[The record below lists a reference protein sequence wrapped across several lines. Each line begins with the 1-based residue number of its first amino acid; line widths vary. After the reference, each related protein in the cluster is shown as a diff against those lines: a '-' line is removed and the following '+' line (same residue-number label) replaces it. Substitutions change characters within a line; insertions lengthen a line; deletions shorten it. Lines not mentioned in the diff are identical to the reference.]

1 MENLQKY
8 FETFEII
15 LKEQPVGKTLY
26 VNLIKPVI
34 TTYGKSFV
42 LYDKMNNVFFFSN
55 SLLYSYLSKAL
66 NDLQNKDGIYF
77 KDEKLSAILT
87 FKIKSVDKNKNGQI
101 QVKLDFIKNKPIKYK
116 TKILTL
122 SDDEKQEKAVSK
134 VLDDL
139 LKDSE

>member
-1 MENLQKY
+1 MILEKY
-8 FETFEII
+8 FETLQIV
-15 LKEQPVGKTLY
+15 LKEQPIGKTLY

-34 TTYGKSFV
+34 TKYGKSFV
-42 LYDKMNNVFFFSN
+42 LYDKMHNVFFFSN

-66 NDLQNKDGIYF
+66 NELQNKDGIYF
-77 KDEKLSAILT
+77 KDEKLTEILT

-122 SDDEKQEKAVSK
+122 SDDEKQEKAVCK
-134 VLDDL
+134 VLAEL
-139 LKDSE
+139 SEESE

>member
-8 FETFEII
+8 FDSSNMIV

-42 LYDKMNNVFFFSN
+42 LYDKMHNVFFFSN

-66 NDLQNKDGIYF
+66 K
-77 KDEKLSAILT
+77 
-87 FKIKSVDKNKNGQI
+87 
-101 QVKLDFIKNKPIKYK
+101 
-116 TKILTL
+116 
-122 SDDEKQEKAVSK
+122 
-134 VLDDL
+134 
-139 LKDSE
+139 

>member
-1 MENLQKY
+1 MY
-8 FETFEII
+8 
-15 LKEQPVGKTLY
+15 
-26 VNLIKPVI
+26 
-34 TTYGKSFV
+34 
-42 LYDKMNNVFFFSN
+42 FFSN
-55 SLLYSYLSKAL
+55 SLLYSYLSKAV

-77 KDEKLSAILT
+77 KDEKLTAILA

-139 LKDSE
+139 SKDSE